1 MDLLFGGDRPLSVR
15 EIQFTVCDRASTL
28 FSYSPSTLELVVGRT
43 TVRAV
48 PSISV
53 LRHCT
58 AGLVLTEECVIEGQ
72 VAASVSMTVTVTTTT
87 PVPMQAT
94 LTIHAAECSAHLV
107 SIYRVYGNHTQFGEQ
122 VTLLDAVSQEAVYVD
137 RSTQRSAPT
146 EDFICLPASQY
157 VVVLSA
163 DSDVAWET
171 HSTLTL
177 ALLTTDDSVVLYR
190 GRLDQR
196 TREASYRFS
205 LEGPIAFHSSWSYHV
220 LGIPSDPGW
229 ESTFH
234 ADWPTGTSGTFA
246 AATHPAQ
253 VYQKRFVVAPT
264 VPSASVLDFVV
275 RYDAG
280 LVVFLNG
287 HRVFSN
293 VDVTILSNATTLSNA
308 PLRTRLIRLPGYDAD
323 GSSYLGANNLV
334 TMVVLSNRTRSA
346 FDAALFF
353 SYESVIANTPSAFTF
368 KNGFATTAPPAEVSA
383 SNPLVTVSNTHVE
396 WVADF
401 DTPVWVNAISIQ
413 LANTVYGAVMD
424 IEVCGVLDRTR
435 KDLLDSDSGLDFAS
449 DSAVTVY
456 LANWEAFSAYEVAL
470 RPHNNQMYPITI
482 QSLVFLSTHVQSVA
496 SLVYAPLTIN
506 TYQFVDCH
514 RPAVRAF
521 HSYSMV
527 VQTPQG
533 NLTAFTINPVTGCVS
548 GRYTSEVS
556 ATCVVSAYTSSNRL
570 VTARFRLTVSDLPAA
585 SVLLSLY
592 AHDLGDVGKFEVI
605 REDGLGIFRNAAEL
619 EYVDSVESVVTT
631 TQTNHHAVF
640 NFTRHTSAMVS
651 TFVVSVSTNAM
662 WTEVFRRPVV
672 PLCVVQRGS
681 SDSRSVVQ
689 RGSSDSR
696 SVVAPSS
703 AGHLRNASDPSN
715 PGDSQSV
722 LQPSAGDSQS
732 VLQPNPGDSQSVL
745 QPRAGDSQ
753 CITTHPSFDFL
764 PAVFGGW
771 GAHLLYHQTRL
782 EPPTDWYL
790 PNVTHSFCV
799 KTTLPLTLFHNTL
812 ITRMNVTFAIDMEV
826 EVVRVV
832 VSFVGMITLYWNG
845 VQIGALDNYASI
857 ARTFY
862 VWGVTAPIHRENL
875 LAVRVDAN
883 PYAMENE
890 LSSLYMTAG
899 RADALA
905 GTFNVA
911 SAAAYPAVE
920 DTPMRVFRENRSAEV
935 TFHIENGGFFTW
947 CLEDDFPLRFNRLY
961 ITLGKVDSLSFTLYG
976 LVECIDGNAFS
987 PYNATE
993 IYHVVH
999 LSTAAPSTLVLAV
1012 PLAMMGFR
1020 SFFLRFDQLPTRDRH
1035 LVIHAIRLGFHS
1047 DEAFASCAALDAFP
1061 AVPHGEVSPAQ
1072 CASDRFGYAYRECSR
1087 GVFSAIHLDRC
1098 KPKPMSNVT
1107 YGGVITGFLGYPI
1120 VPVTPS
1126 YQGIVEH
1133 FESVDIP
1140 QGLTLDAKTGALS
1153 GTVHGSSATLVSFEV
1168 AATNELFREVTRV
1181 RVGRDG
1187 GRGLFGRGYV

>member
-1 MDLLFGGDRPLSVR
+1 MDLLFGGDCPLSVR
-15 EIQFTVCDRASTL
+15 EIQFTVCNRASTL

-43 TVRAV
+43 T
-48 PSISV
+48 
-53 LRHCT
+53 
-58 AGLVLTEECVIEGQ
+58 
-72 VAASVSMTVTVTTTT
+72 
-87 PVPMQAT
+87 
-94 LTIHAAECSAHLV
+94 
-107 SIYRVYGNHTQFGEQ
+107 
-122 VTLLDAVSQEAVYVD
+122 
-137 RSTQRSAPT
+137 
-146 EDFICLPASQY
+146 
-157 VVVLSA
+157 
-163 DSDVAWET
+163 
-171 HSTLTL
+171 
-177 ALLTTDDSVVLYR
+177 
-190 GRLDQR
+190 
-196 TREASYRFS
+196 
-205 LEGPIAFHSSWSYHV
+205 
-220 LGIPSDPGW
+220 
-229 ESTFH
+229 
-234 ADWPTGTSGTFA
+234 
-246 AATHPAQ
+246 
-253 VYQKRFVVAPT
+253 
-264 VPSASVLDFVV
+264 
-275 RYDAG
+275 
-280 LVVFLNG
+280 
-287 HRVFSN
+287 
-293 VDVTILSNATTLSNA
+293 
-308 PLRTRLIRLPGYDAD
+308 
-323 GSSYLGANNLV
+323 
-334 TMVVLSNRTRSA
+334 
-346 FDAALFF
+346 
-353 SYESVIANTPSAFTF
+353 
-368 KNGFATTAPPAEVSA
+368 
-383 SNPLVTVSNTHVE
+383 
-396 WVADF
+396 
-401 DTPVWVNAISIQ
+401 
-413 LANTVYGAVMD
+413 
-424 IEVCGVLDRTR
+424 
-435 KDLLDSDSGLDFAS
+435 
-449 DSAVTVY
+449 
-456 LANWEAFSAYEVAL
+456 
-470 RPHNNQMYPITI
+470 
-482 QSLVFLSTHVQSVA
+482 
-496 SLVYAPLTIN
+496 
-506 TYQFVDCH
+506 
-514 RPAVRAF
+514 VRAF

-651 TFVVSVSTNAM
+651 SFVVSVSTNAM

-703 AGHLRNASDPSN
+703 AGHLRNASDPS
-715 PGDSQSV
+715 
-722 LQPSAGDSQS
+722 
-732 VLQPNPGDSQSVL
+732 NPGDSQSVL

-812 ITRMNVTFAIDMEV
+812 ITRMNVTFAVDMEV

-947 CLEDDFPLRFNRLY
+947 CLEDDFPPRFNRLY
-961 ITLGKVDSLSFTLYG
+961 ITLGKVNSLSFTLYG

>member
-1 MDLLFGGDRPLSVR
+1 M
-15 EIQFTVCDRASTL
+15 
-28 FSYSPSTLELVVGRT
+28 
-43 TVRAV
+43 
-48 PSISV
+48 
-53 LRHCT
+53 
-58 AGLVLTEECVIEGQ
+58 
-72 VAASVSMTVTVTTTT
+72 
-87 PVPMQAT
+87 
-94 LTIHAAECSAHLV
+94 
-107 SIYRVYGNHTQFGEQ
+107 
-122 VTLLDAVSQEAVYVD
+122 
-137 RSTQRSAPT
+137 
-146 EDFICLPASQY
+146 
-157 VVVLSA
+157 
-163 DSDVAWET
+163 
-171 HSTLTL
+171 
-177 ALLTTDDSVVLYR
+177 
-190 GRLDQR
+190 
-196 TREASYRFS
+196 
-205 LEGPIAFHSSWSYHV
+205 
-220 LGIPSDPGW
+220 
-229 ESTFH
+229 
-234 ADWPTGTSGTFA
+234 
-246 AATHPAQ
+246 
-253 VYQKRFVVAPT
+253 
-264 VPSASVLDFVV
+264 
-275 RYDAG
+275 
-280 LVVFLNG
+280 
-287 HRVFSN
+287 
-293 VDVTILSNATTLSNA
+293 
-308 PLRTRLIRLPGYDAD
+308 
-323 GSSYLGANNLV
+323 
-334 TMVVLSNRTRSA
+334 
-346 FDAALFF
+346 
-353 SYESVIANTPSAFTF
+353 
-368 KNGFATTAPPAEVSA
+368 SA

-456 LANWEAFSAYEVAL
+456 LANWEACSAYEVAL

-482 QSLVFLSTHVQSVA
+482 QSLVFLSTHAQSVT

-651 TFVVSVSTNAM
+651 SFVVSVSTNAM

-672 PLCVVQRGS
+672 PLCVVLRGS

-715 PGDSQSV
+715 P
-722 LQPSAGDSQS
+722 GDSQS

-812 ITRMNVTFAIDMEV
+812 ITRMNVTFAVDMEV

-920 DTPMRVFRENRSAEV
+920 DTPVRVFRENRSAEV

-947 CLEDDFPLRFNRLY
+947 CLEDDFPPRFNRLY
-961 ITLGKVDSLSFTLYG
+961 ITLGKVNSLSFTLYG
-976 LVECIDGNAFS
+976 LVECIDGSAFS

>member
-1 MDLLFGGDRPLSVR
+1 M
-15 EIQFTVCDRASTL
+15 
-28 FSYSPSTLELVVGRT
+28 
-43 TVRAV
+43 
-48 PSISV
+48 
-53 LRHCT
+53 
-58 AGLVLTEECVIEGQ
+58 
-72 VAASVSMTVTVTTTT
+72 
-87 PVPMQAT
+87 
-94 LTIHAAECSAHLV
+94 
-107 SIYRVYGNHTQFGEQ
+107 
-122 VTLLDAVSQEAVYVD
+122 
-137 RSTQRSAPT
+137 
-146 EDFICLPASQY
+146 
-157 VVVLSA
+157 
-163 DSDVAWET
+163 
-171 HSTLTL
+171 
-177 ALLTTDDSVVLYR
+177 
-190 GRLDQR
+190 
-196 TREASYRFS
+196 
-205 LEGPIAFHSSWSYHV
+205 
-220 LGIPSDPGW
+220 
-229 ESTFH
+229 
-234 ADWPTGTSGTFA
+234 
-246 AATHPAQ
+246 
-253 VYQKRFVVAPT
+253 
-264 VPSASVLDFVV
+264 
-275 RYDAG
+275 
-280 LVVFLNG
+280 
-287 HRVFSN
+287 
-293 VDVTILSNATTLSNA
+293 
-308 PLRTRLIRLPGYDAD
+308 
-323 GSSYLGANNLV
+323 
-334 TMVVLSNRTRSA
+334 
-346 FDAALFF
+346 
-353 SYESVIANTPSAFTF
+353 
-368 KNGFATTAPPAEVSA
+368 
-383 SNPLVTVSNTHVE
+383 
-396 WVADF
+396 
-401 DTPVWVNAISIQ
+401 
-413 LANTVYGAVMD
+413 
-424 IEVCGVLDRTR
+424 
-435 KDLLDSDSGLDFAS
+435 
-449 DSAVTVY
+449 
-456 LANWEAFSAYEVAL
+456 
-470 RPHNNQMYPITI
+470 
-482 QSLVFLSTHVQSVA
+482 
-496 SLVYAPLTIN
+496 
-506 TYQFVDCH
+506 
-514 RPAVRAF
+514 
-521 HSYSMV
+521 
-527 VQTPQG
+527 
-533 NLTAFTINPVTGCVS
+533 
-548 GRYTSEVS
+548 
-556 ATCVVSAYTSSNRL
+556 
-570 VTARFRLTVSDLPAA
+570 
-585 SVLLSLY
+585 
-592 AHDLGDVGKFEVI
+592 
-605 REDGLGIFRNAAEL
+605 
-619 EYVDSVESVVTT
+619 
-631 TQTNHHAVF
+631 
-640 NFTRHTSAMVS
+640 
-651 TFVVSVSTNAM
+651 
-662 WTEVFRRPVV
+662 
-672 PLCVVQRGS
+672 
-681 SDSRSVVQ
+681 
-689 RGSSDSR
+689 
-696 SVVAPSS
+696 VAPSS

-732 VLQPNPGDSQSVL
+732 VLQPSAGDSQSVL

-790 PNVTHSFCV
+790 PNVTHSFWA

-812 ITRMNVTFAIDMEV
+812 ITRMNVTFAVDMEV

-947 CLEDDFPLRFNRLY
+947 CLEDDFPPRFNRLY
-961 ITLGKVDSLSFTLYG
+961 ITLGKVNSLSFTLYG